1 MSASRSLLFGIIFIA
16 FSALGVLGQVQ
27 PASKIVIID
36 TTVFFNEK
44 TGVTKIVAASKT
56 LAIELGPKR
65 NSVQQLVAR
74 IDALNKELDIFRA
87 NAAKGIPVDEKTVQ
101 GKVDELERLKREGKY
116 QEDEFNAMA
125 QKRQSEIVGP
135 VYAEVMRTLGEYIK
149 SKDYGLVFDASKDQ
163 TGILIFASEKYD
175 ITKDFIAYYNA
186 RPMTAIAPVP
196 R

>member
-1 MSASRSLLFGIIFIA
+1 MEMTGTVSTTTSGSGVSTTTSTTATATTGAS
-16 FSALGVLGQVQ
+16 
-27 PASKIVIID
+27 

-74 IDALNKELDIFRA
+74 IDALNKELDIFRV

-163 TGILIFASEKYD
+163 NGILIFASERYD
-175 ITKDFIAYYNA
+175 ITKDFIIYYNA